1 MELILISESKLK
13 IMLSADDMELY
24 DITCETID
32 YDDSFSRRA
41 FWDILSE
48 ARDRTGFDA
57 AGEKVYVQVYPS
69 KTGGCEMF
77 VTKLPSDTDES
88 GCARPEIRTDTRK
101 SAKKCVYR
109 FDSLGNLL
117 LSCRE
122 MKNCGFSGVSTA
134 YKDTP
139 NKRFYLVTDT
149 ESPLAGE
156 FFGKQCRINSIYY
169 ISEHCK
175 PICENAVSV
184 LGSL

>member
-13 IMLSADDMELY
+13 IMLSADDMKLY

-32 YDDSFSRRA
+32 YDDSLSRRA

-57 AGEKVYVQVYPS
+57 SGDKVYVQVYPS
-69 KTGGCEMF
+69 KAGGCEMF
-77 VTKLPSDTDES
+77 VTKLPPGTEDEIGTKS
-88 GCARPEIRTDTRK
+88 EYRADTRK
-101 SAKKCVYR
+101 PVKKCIYR
-109 FDSLGNLL
+109 FESIGDLL

-122 MKNCGFSGVSTA
+122 MKNCGFSGKSAA

-139 NKRFYLVTDT
+139 NNRFYLVTDS
-149 ESPLAGE
+149 ESPLVSE

-169 ISEHCK
+169 ISEHCQL
-175 PICENAVSV
+175 ICENAVGV